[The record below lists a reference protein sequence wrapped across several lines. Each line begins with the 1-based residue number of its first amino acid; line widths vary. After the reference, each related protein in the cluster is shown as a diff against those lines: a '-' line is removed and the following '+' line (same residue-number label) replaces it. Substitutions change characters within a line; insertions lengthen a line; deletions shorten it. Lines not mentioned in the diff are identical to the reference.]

1 MEHLRRNRAFCSGKC
16 RANHLWEVEV
26 MAASAVPRAGPSSA
40 NHVTFSSAI
49 GGVHGAQ
56 VWTHI
61 VTGLP
66 ALGGLGWV
74 SVVVCSLPRSC

>member
-1 MEHLRRNRAFCSGKC
+1 
-16 RANHLWEVEV
+16 

-74 SVVVCSLPRSC
+74 SVVGLALGAGIGIVLSILAVKWFIHLVV